1 MSQANQDV
9 PTKEETSQARMG
21 IRPTFYRWI
30 IIAFAFLITL
40 VNYLD
45 RSAIAYAIEPIKHEF
60 GFNDAGIGMIAGAFG
75 IGYMVMTLGGG
86 ILVDKYGSRGVWS
99 IAAILWSACTACMGM
114 ASNFGI
120 FFAVRTML
128 GLAEGPHFPAL
139 TRVVADWLPT
149 EERARSTAFGLA
161 AVPLASAIGA
171 PLITNLIEAYGWKL
185 MFAIL
190 GSAGIVWAVIW
201 YMLYRDYPEH
211 SKFVND
217 AELGIIRDGKPINR
231 QRKHAEIKAHDIELG
246 KTTWK
251 FLLTNPSLVAN
262 NFAFF
267 GFGYLLFFA
276 VTWLPEYFLRTYHLH
291 LKQLGWYLIAPWLTA
306 AVFLVAAGFI
316 SDYIWK
322 KTGSMRKARTHLIW
336 ICQLISGLCFIPIM
350 FNPNLNVA
358 LVMISLG
365 LAFGLMPNACFYSVN
380 CDLAKD
386 KAATSLGLMDMFL
399 ALAGILAP
407 YLTGFFTNVT
417 GNFNV
422 AFLLLT
428 FFTLSSVVAI
438 LVLQQPDKVK
448 TQTISA

>member
-1 MSQANQDV
+1 
-9 PTKEETSQARMG
+9 
-21 IRPTFYRWI
+21 
-30 IIAFAFLITL
+30 
-40 VNYLD
+40 
-45 RSAIAYAIEPIKHEF
+45 
-60 GFNDAGIGMIAGAFG
+60 
-75 IGYMVMTLGGG
+75 MTLGGG
-86 ILVDKYGSRGVWS
+86 ILVDKYGSRRVWS
-99 IAAILWSACTACMGM
+99 IAAILWSGCTACMGL
-114 ASNFGI
+114 ASSFTV
-120 FFAVRTML
+120 FFVVRTVL

-149 EERARSTAFGLA
+149 KERARSTAFGLA

-171 PLITNLIEAYGWKL
+171 PIITSLIAAYGWKL

-190 GSAGIVWAVIW
+190 GTAGIIWAVVW
-201 YMLYRDYPEH
+201 YLLYRDYPEH
-211 SKFVND
+211 STFVND
-217 AELGIIRDGKPINR
+217 AELTIVREGKPINR
-231 QRKHAEIKAHDIELG
+231 ERKLAELKAPDLELG

-276 VTWLPEYFLRTYHLH
+276 VTWLPEYFLRTYHLS
-291 LKQLGWYLIAPWLTA
+291 LKEVGAYLIYPWLTA

-322 KTGSMRKARTHLIW
+322 KTGSMRASRTHMIW
-336 ICQLISGLCFIPIM
+336 VCQLLSGLCFIPIM
-350 FNPNLNVA
+350 FNPALNVA

-365 LAFGLMPNACFYSVN
+365 LAFGLMPNACFYSIN

-399 ALAGILAP
+399 ALAGVLAP
-407 YLTGFFTNVT
+407 ALTGKLTEIT
-417 GNFNV
+417 GNFNI

-428 FFTLSSVVAI
+428 VFILSSVVALLI
-438 LVLQQPDKVK
+438 LQRPDKPSQQV
-448 TQTISA
+448 SPA